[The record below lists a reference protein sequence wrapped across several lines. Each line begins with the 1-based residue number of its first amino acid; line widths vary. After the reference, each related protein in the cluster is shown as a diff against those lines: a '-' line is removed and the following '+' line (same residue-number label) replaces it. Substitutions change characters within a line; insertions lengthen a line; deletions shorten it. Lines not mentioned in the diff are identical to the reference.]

1 MAKRVAIPT
10 KAVSD
15 ADKFVAQKPADANA
29 EPVIRLS
36 VDLPESLHTEL
47 KLLCVRRRLKM
58 AKYVRDLISQDLQR
72 EAA

>member
-1 MAKRVAIPT
+1 
-10 KAVSD
+10 
-15 ADKFVAQKPADANA
+15 
-29 EPVIRLS
+29 VIRLS

-58 AKYVRDLISQDLQR
+58 AEYVRDLISRHLQR